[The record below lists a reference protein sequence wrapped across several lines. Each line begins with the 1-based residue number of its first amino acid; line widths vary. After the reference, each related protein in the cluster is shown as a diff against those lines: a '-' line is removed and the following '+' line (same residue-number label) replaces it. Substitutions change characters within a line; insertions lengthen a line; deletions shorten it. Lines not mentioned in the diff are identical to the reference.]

1 MIDSGGGLE
10 NKESPSFSDDV
21 RPPGVDERCRCPSY
35 LCWMLSSGT
44 WRDSRGCSD
53 GDSSSSAGDMNH
65 SSAWQLLKNPQSF
78 FSSTCQ
84 LTLHDR
90 PSSTATH
97 SASDGFSI
105 TRLLWP
111 EKSMATR
118 EFSEMLLW
126 NKHRKDVTLFTVCV
140 GRRFDAL
147 HGGGQRRPPLVL
159 HCHLVSVK
167 IAPSLLFLS
176 ESRQKSQLNG
186 IKWALKPK

>member
-126 NKHRKDVTLFTVCV
+126 NFRQTPQRCHSVHRVCGELFMAEDRDVC
-140 GRRFDAL
+140 RW
-147 HGGGQRRPPLVL
+147 
-159 HCHLVSVK
+159 CC
-167 IAPSLLFLS
+167 IA
-176 ESRQKSQLNG
+176 
-186 IKWALKPK
+186 I